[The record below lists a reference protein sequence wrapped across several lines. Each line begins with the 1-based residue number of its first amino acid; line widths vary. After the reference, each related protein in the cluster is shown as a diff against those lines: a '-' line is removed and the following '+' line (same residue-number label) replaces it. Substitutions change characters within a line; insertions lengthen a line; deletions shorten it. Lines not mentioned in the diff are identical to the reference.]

1 MQEDMAKRK
10 HQTLLDEDRLFS
22 SKFYNSVYDLSMSR
36 YEEQAKT
43 ITKGIAQLQTTKQLA
58 TALMAHSKA
67 AAKKVD
73 QMKLDELVDHFI
85 VRDSE
90 SNI

>member
-1 MQEDMAKRK
+1 
-10 HQTLLDEDRLFS
+10 
-22 SKFYNSVYDLSMSR
+22 MSR

-67 AAKKVD
+67 VAKKVD
-73 QMKLDELVDHFI
+73 
-85 VRDSE
+85 
-90 SNI
+90 